1 MIGTLINTGAIVLG
15 AAVALTTKLDVAVG
29 RQQQIKVLLGVATAF
44 FGLKLLWTGLATGS
58 AKHFLHQFGIVLLA
72 MILGSLLGRLCR
84 IQALMN
90 HIGQSAKV
98 KLERVAGGGARIP
111 GEGFMTATLLFCA
124 APLGIVGAL
133 EDGLARNFEPLA
145 IKAVMDGLAA
155 LSFTRMFGWP
165 VLLSAVPL
173 GTLLLT
179 LTILGAALGPWL
191 GGQGVLG
198 VVHASAGLLLTYVA
212 LVIFEVKRVE
222 IGNYLPALVVAPAL
236 MKLSQM
242 IF

>member
-15 AAVALTTKLDVAVG
+15 AIVGLTTKLDIAVG

-44 FGLKLLWTGLATGS
+44 FGLKLLWTGLATRTVG
-58 AKHFLHQFGIVLLA
+58 HFFYQFLIVLLA
-72 MILGSLLGRLCR
+72 MVLGSILGKLCR

-90 HIGQSAKV
+90 RVGQSAKER
-98 KLERVAGGGARIP
+98 LERVAGGGAKIP
-111 GEGFMTATLLFCA
+111 GDGFMTASLLFCA

-133 EDGLARNFEPLA
+133 EDGLSRNIAPLA

-173 GTLLLT
+173 GTLLFA
-179 LTILGAALGPWL
+179 LTILGAALESPL
-191 GGQGVLG
+191 GSHGLLG
-198 VVHASAGLLLTYVA
+198 VVHATAGLVLTYVA

-222 IGNYLPALVVAPAL
+222 IGNYLPALIVAPVL

-242 IF
+242 FF

>member
-15 AAVALTTKLDVAVG
+15 ALLGLTTKLDVAVG

-44 FGLKLLWTGLATGS
+44 FGLKLLWTGLATGT
-58 AKHFLHQFGIVLLA
+58 AKHFFHQFGIVLLA

-90 HIGQSAKV
+90 RIGQSAKL
-98 KLERVAGGGARIP
+98 KLGRVAGGGAKVP
-111 GEGFMTATLLFCA
+111 GDGFMTASLLFCA

-133 EDGLARNFEPLA
+133 EDGLSRNVAPLA

-173 GTLLLT
+173 GTLLCA
-179 LTILGAALGPWL
+179 LTILGAVLEPWL
-191 GGQGVLG
+191 GRQELIG
-198 VVHASAGLLLTYVA
+198 VVHASAGLLLTYVS

-222 IGNYLPALVVAPAL
+222 IGNYLPALIVAPAL
-236 MKLSQM
+236 MKLSQV